1 MLDDD
6 DIGEDDIGKVRRF
19 ADPFWPLFTAPA
31 IMLLVVG
38 LVTAASIV
46 VVILLTP

>member
-1 MLDDD
+1 MRDDD
-6 DIGEDDIGKVRRF
+6 DIGEDDIGEGRF
-19 ADPFWPLFTAPA
+19 ADPPWPLFTAPA

>member
-19 ADPFWPLFTAPA
+19 ADPFWPLFTALA
-31 IMLLVVG
+31 IMFLVVG

-46 VVILLTP
+46 LLIHLTP